1 VWIGGSCLGCAVDY
15 GTCYQW
21 DPYLGQWVYVCYD

>member
-1 VWIGGSCLGCAVDY
+1 LGCAVNV

-21 DPYLGQWVYVCYD
+21 DPYLSQWVYVCYD

>member
-1 VWIGGSCLGCAVDY
+1 VACLGCAACT

-21 DPYLGQWVYVCYD
+21 DPYLSQWVNVCY